1 MITPRHASREFG
13 VYQIENGKTVN
24 LLVPIWNWG
33 MFYEKMIEAII
44 SLTVKNVFSKL
55 DRQTY
60 SLFSLTV
67 FEEGK
72 FMTQ

>member
-1 MITPRHASREFG
+1 M
-13 VYQIENGKTVN
+13 
-24 LLVPIWNWG
+24 
-33 MFYEKMIEAII
+33 
-44 SLTVKNVFSKL
+44 KNVFSKL

-60 SLFSLTV
+60 SLFLLTV

>member
-1 MITPRHASREFG
+1 
-13 VYQIENGKTVN
+13 
-24 LLVPIWNWG
+24 

-44 SLTVKNVFSKL
+44 SLTMKNVFSKL

-60 SLFSLTV
+60 SLFLLTV